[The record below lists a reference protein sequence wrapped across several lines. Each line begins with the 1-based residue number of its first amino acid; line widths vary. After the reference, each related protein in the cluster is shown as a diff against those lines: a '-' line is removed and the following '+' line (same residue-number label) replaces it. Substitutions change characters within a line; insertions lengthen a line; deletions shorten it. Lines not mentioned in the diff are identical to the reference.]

1 VSGLTVGHGGVE
13 PPTGQRAPKTS
24 GRTIRYWTRF
34 YDAFSWL
41 ISLGKM
47 PAIRR
52 AAVELAAVAPGE
64 KVLDVGCGTG
74 SLAIAAK
81 AKAGPD
87 GEVHG
92 IDAAP
97 EMIEVARGKAAKK
110 RVDVGF
116 QVGLIEEIPFPD
128 GHFDIALNTFV
139 LHHLP
144 HDLKRKG
151 FAEIRRVLKPGG
163 RFLAADFVPRGD
175 SLIGHLASALI
186 GHHFINSDAAE
197 LAAMLEDAGFTD
209 VEEIK
214 TKHKPL
220 LFVRGKAQEGGRASE
235 A

>member
-1 VSGLTVGHGGVE
+1 VVGLTVGHGGVE
-13 PPTGQRAPKTS
+13 PPASQRAPKTS

-34 YDAFSWL
+34 YDVFSWL
-41 ISLGKM
+41 ISLGQV

-52 AAVELAAVAPGE
+52 TALQVAQVAPGD

-81 AKAGPD
+81 GKAGLD

-97 EMIEVARGKAAKK
+97 EMIEVARRKAAKK
-110 RVDVGF
+110 GVDVGF

-163 RFLAADFVPRGD
+163 RFLVADLAGRSD
-175 SLIGHLASALI
+175 SLIGHLMSLLI
-186 GHHFINSDAAE
+186 GHHMIHGDVAD
-197 LAAMLEDAGFTD
+197 LTAMLKDAGFTD

-214 TKHKPL
+214 TKHKPI
-220 LFVRGKAQEGGRASE
+220 LFVRGKAETE
-235 A
+235 